1 MESGLRRQSLKGER
15 VKRVCIPI
23 IETEP
28 RKILKAIGEANRLGD
43 LIELRLD
50 FYREVDLERFISSTR
65 KPVIVTNRPG
75 REGGRYR
82 GDEWKRL
89 EALKKAME
97 IGTDYIDLE
106 ANIETSHL
114 KEVLRGKRGSR
125 IILSYHDFR
134 STPSWEVL
142 KGLFDRMS
150 QLGADLLKIVTFA
163 RTWEDNLNILSL
175 LSYGRRRRRK
185 TIAFCMGEMGKMS
198 RIFSPLMGGEWTYA
212 SLTRSKNSAPG
223 QLTVMDLREIW
234 RRLK

>member
-1 MESGLRRQSLKGER
+1 M
-15 VKRVCIPI
+15 KRVCIPI

-65 KPVIVTNRPG
+65 KPVIVANRPR

-82 GDEWKRL
+82 GDEEKRL

-106 ANIETSHL
+106 ANTETSLL
-114 KEVLRGKRGSR
+114 KEVLRRKKGSR
-125 IILSYHDFR
+125 IILSYHDFK
-134 STPSWEVL
+134 STPSQEVL
-142 KGLFDRMS
+142 QDHFDRMS
-150 QLGADLLKIVTFA
+150 QMGADVVKIVTFA

-175 LSYGRRRRRK
+175 LSYGRKRRK
-185 TIAFCMGEMGKMS
+185 RIIAFCMGEKGKMS

-212 SLTRSKNSAPG
+212 SLARSKISAPG
-223 QLTVMDLREIW
+223 QLTVRDLREIW
-234 RRLK
+234 RRLG